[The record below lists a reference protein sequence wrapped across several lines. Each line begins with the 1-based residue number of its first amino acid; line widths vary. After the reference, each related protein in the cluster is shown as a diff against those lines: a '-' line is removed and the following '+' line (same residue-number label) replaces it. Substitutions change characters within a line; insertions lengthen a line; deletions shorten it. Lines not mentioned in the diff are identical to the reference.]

1 MTPLEKAAENKKACD
16 NASKLVNELE
26 VFDDLKLI
34 QVVYFDRYNNLQ
46 VRSFEPIKTAD
57 K

>member
-1 MTPLEKAAENKKACD
+1 MKAENLKALND
-16 NASKLVNELE
+16 ASKLVNELE

-34 QVVYFDRYNNLQ
+34 QVVYFDRFNNLQ
-46 VRSFEPIKTAD
+46 VRSFEPIKTTD